1 MSINEAVSALAPND
15 THVDVDVD
23 VDVVVVGAGFAG
35 MYLLHKLRG
44 LGFSARVIEAGTDVG
59 GTWYWNRYPG
69 ARVDIQSVD
78 YSYSFDP
85 DLDRE
90 WTWTEKYSPQ
100 PEILRYAQYVADKYQ
115 LRSDMQFGTRV
126 ESAVWDAAASLWRLR
141 ATSGQQLSCRFYVMA
156 TGCLSVPKDVDIVG
170 ADRFAGEV
178 YFTSR
183 WPHEVVDFTGKRVGV
198 IGTGSSA
205 IQSIPV
211 IAAQAAQVTV
221 FQRTPNFSIPAN
233 NGPVPAEKLAA
244 LAKGRDEYRE
254 SARWS
259 GSGVPNEPGVISAL
273 TVSPDERLAVYEA
286 AWERGGIIEFL
297 TTYMDHLMSPAAN
310 ELLAEFVR
318 NKIRAIV
325 TDPET
330 AEVLCPKTFPIGT
343 KRLCVDTGYYE
354 TFNRANVR
362 LVDLRAHPIA
372 SVTEAGLDLVD
383 ESLEFDVI
391 VFATGF
397 DAMTGAIVG
406 VDIEGRNGLTLKD
419 AWSAGPMT
427 YLGLMAA
434 DFPNLFMITG
444 PGSPSVLSN
453 MIVSIEQHVDWIAD
467 CLQHLRAEGLDT
479 IEPTDEAVAGWVQH
493 VNDFADLTLMPQANS
508 WYMGANVPG
517 KPRVFL
523 PYPGGV
529 DRYRTIC
536 NEVTQTD
543 YLGFERRGPNGSR
556 RTDGVVRRIAPDVGI
571 MLEMMATFELP
582 AMDTMSAVDAR
593 VFSNAMSAQRPPGP
607 DVGEIVDGTL
617 PGAGGD
623 LTYRLYRPSHA
634 GPHPIVA
641 YFHGGGWVFG
651 SHDSDDPFCRDLCDR
666 SGAIVI
672 SVDYRHAPEAR
683 FPAAADDAFAAVQW
697 IAHNAVELGGIPAQ
711 LAVAGW
717 SAGANLAAVTCHTAR
732 DAGGPHISGQL
743 LVNPVTDASMSTAS
757 YASNGDGFIL
767 TASLMRWFW
776 DHYTDPADRTNPR
789 ASPLLAASLADLPP
803 AVVVTSEFDPLRDE
817 GIAYA
822 NGLAAAGVAVQHIS
836 ARGQIHTSLT
846 AVDMLTSGASVRA
859 QMGTALRGFF
869 STSLPV

>member
-1 MSINEAVSALAPND
+1 MEPLKAP
-15 THVDVDVD
+15 HYDVI
-23 VDVVVVGAGFAG
+23 VVGGGFAG
-35 MYLLHKLRG
+35 IFMLYRLKQ
-44 LGFSARVIEAGTDVG
+44 LGFTARVLEAGSGVG
-59 GTWYWNRYPG
+59 GTWFWNRYPG
-69 ARVDIQSVD
+69 ARCDVESMQ
-78 YSYSFDP
+78 YSYQFSDE
-85 DLDRE
+85 LQQE
-90 WTWTEKYSPQ
+90 WDWSERYATQ
-100 PEILRYAQYVADKYQ
+100 PEILRYANHVVDRFA
-115 LRSDMQFGTRV
+115 LRDDIELDTRV
-126 ESAVWDAAASLWRLR
+126 AKAEFDETAKLWRIETETVGAKR
-141 ATSGQQLSCRFYVMA
+141 LSARFCIMA
-156 TGCLSVPKDVDIVG
+156 TGCLSAANTPKLDGLDSFRG
-170 ADRFAGEV
+170 PV
-178 YFTSR
+178 YHTGQ
-183 WPHEVVDFTGKRVGV
+183 WPHEGVDFSGKRVGI

-211 IAAQAAQVTV
+211 IAAQAAHVTV

-244 LAKGRDEYRE
+244 LAKGRAEYRE

-273 TVSPDERLAVYEA
+273 AVADDERLAVYEA

-297 TTYMDHLMSPAAN
+297 STYMDHLMNPAAN

-330 AEVLCPKTFPIGT
+330 AETLCPKTYPIGT

-354 TFNRANVR
+354 TFNRPNVR
-362 LVDLRAHPIA
+362 LVDLRSHPIA
-372 SVTEAGLDLVD
+372 TVTEAGVDLVD
-383 ESLEFDVI
+383 ESFEFDAI

-406 VDIEGRNGLTLKD
+406 VNIEGRNGLTLKD

-453 MIVSIEQHVDWIAD
+453 MIVSIEQHVDWITD

-517 KPRVFL
+517 KTRVFM

-536 NEVTQTD
+536 NEVTQGS
-543 YLGFERRGPNGSR
+543 YLGFERRGPNGNR

-571 MLEMMATFELP
+571 MLEMMATLQLP
-582 AMDTMSAVDAR
+582 VMDTMSAVDAR
-593 VFSNAMSAQRPPGP
+593 SFSNAMSAQRPPGP
-607 DVGEIVDGTL
+607 DVGEIVDGVL

-623 LTYRLYRPSHA
+623 LTYRLYRPAQA

-641 YFHGGGWVFG
+641 YFHGGGWVLG
-651 SHDSDDPFCRDLCDR
+651 GHDTDDPFCRDLCHR
-666 SGAIVI
+666 CGAIVI

-697 IAHNAVELGGIPAQ
+697 IAHHAGELGGIADQ

-717 SAGANLAAVTCHTAR
+717 SAGANLAAVACQTAR
-732 DAGGPHISGQL
+732 DAGGPRIVGQL
-743 LVNPVTDASMSTAS
+743 LVNPVTDASMSTGS
-757 YASNGDGFIL
+757 YTSNADGFIL

-776 DHYTDPADRTNPR
+776 DHYTDPADRTNPK

-822 NGLAAAGVAVQHIS
+822 KGLAAAGVHVQHVS

-846 AVDMLTSGASVRA
+846 AVDMLSSGASVRA
-859 QMGTALRGFF
+859 EMGSALKGFF
-869 STSLPV
+869 GASVRV